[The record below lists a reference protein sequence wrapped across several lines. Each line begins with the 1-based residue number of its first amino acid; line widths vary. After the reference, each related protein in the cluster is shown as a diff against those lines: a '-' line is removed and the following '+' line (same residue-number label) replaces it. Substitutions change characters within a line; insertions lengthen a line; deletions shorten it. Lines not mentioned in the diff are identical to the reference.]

1 MKNIKKQDKQ
11 IYQVIQNEVQR
22 QQEGIELIPS
32 ENIASP
38 AVIEALG
45 TPLTNKYSEGYP
57 GARYYGGQ
65 EYIDVIETLAIERAK
80 KLFGV
85 PYANV
90 QPYSGSLANLAVY
103 VAICEP
109 GDTIMGQGLL
119 DGGHLTHGWKAS
131 ATSMFYNAIQYHVK
145 ENGRLDFE
153 EIEALAKKHKPRLI
167 WVGATAYVREFPFQ
181 KFAKIADEIGAYLV

>member
-1 MKNIKKQDKQ
+1 MKNIKKQDTK
-11 IYQVIQNEVQR
+11 IYKAIQNEVKR
-22 QQEGIELIPS
+22 QQESMELIPS

-45 TPLTNKYSEGYP
+45 TVLTNKYSEGYP

-65 EYIDVIETLAIERAK
+65 EYIDEIENVARERAK

-90 QPYSGSLANLAVY
+90 QPYSGSPANLAVY
-103 VAICEP
+103 VATCKP

-119 DGGHLTHGWKAS
+119 DGGHLTHG
-131 ATSMFYNAIQYHVK
+131 
-145 ENGRLDFE
+145 
-153 EIEALAKKHKPRLI
+153 
-167 WVGATAYVREFPFQ
+167 
-181 KFAKIADEIGAYLV
+181 